1 MNTSRQISNR
11 NRQLNLTQDIS
22 SSFNPYIFSK
32 HDRAFHH
39 HVTEHPVHHFI
50 IDSLSMTEYLV
61 ATKRSAQRSGEHR
74 HRKEAWIAQKREPP
88 KKPPVAP
95 SVREG
100 HATTPGFK
108 VQPGRIAH
116 TTRKG
121 GWSVYILFTAI
132 KVHATGGSS
141 SPNTW
146 TFSPYTRPLP
156 SSNRRYSYDPPVLPL
171 RDRMIEYNR
180 PPSKRNGAG

>member
-39 HVTEHPVHHFI
+39 HVTEHPVHHSI

-88 KKPPVAP
+88 KKSPVAP

-121 GWSVYILFTAI
+121 GMERVYTFHSDKSARNRRILLAQ
-132 KVHATGGSS
+132 HLDLLALH
-141 SPNTW
+141 P
-146 TFSPYTRPLP
+146 P
-156 SSNRRYSYDPPVLPL
+156 SSFLESSILLRSTCSPPPGSH
-171 RDRMIEYNR
+171 DRV
-180 PPSKRNGAG
+180 